1 MKTRIKLLI
10 TAAAAIGALVAM
22 LDPWPFGKK
31 EKEEI
36 KKIKCVILLNHNTG
50 EVTVIHLTEEERQT
64 MLDYD
69 SVEDFLL
76 SIEDKYGFKLMEC
89 SYTYSADD
97 ATIKSYGNEENEAEG
112 TVEEKPDAEPVIQ
125 ETDDVATGDEV

>member
-1 MKTRIKLLI
+1 
-10 TAAAAIGALVAM
+10 M
-22 LDPWPFGKK
+22 LDPWPFSKK
-31 EKEEI
+31 EKEEM

-50 EVTVIHLTEEERQT
+50 EVTVIHLTEEERQA

-69 SVEDFLL
+69 SVEDYLL

-112 TVEEKPDAEPVIQ
+112 TVEEKPNAEPVIQ

>member
-50 EVTVIHLTEEERQT
+50 EVTVIHLTDEERQT

-97 ATIKSYGNEENEAEG
+97 ATIKSYGNEENKAEG
-112 TVEEKPDAEPVIQ
+112 TVEEKPDAEPVVQ

>member
-1 MKTRIKLLI
+1 MKTRIRLLI

-22 LDPWPFGKK
+22 LDPWPFSKK
-31 EKEEI
+31 EKEEM

-50 EVTVIHLTEEERQT
+50 EVTVIHLTEEERQA

-69 SVEDFLL
+69 SVEDYLL

-112 TVEEKPDAEPVIQ
+112 TVEEKPNAEPVIQ

>member
-1 MKTRIKLLI
+1 MKTRIRLLI

-50 EVTVIHLTEEERQT
+50 EVTVIHLTDEERQT

-97 ATIKSYGNEENEAEG
+97 ATIKSYGNEENKAEG
-112 TVEEKPDAEPVIQ
+112 TVEEKPDAEPVVQ

>member
-50 EVTVIHLTEEERQT
+50 EVTVIHLTDEERQT
-64 MLDYD
+64 MLNYD

-112 TVEEKPDAEPVIQ
+112 TVEEKPNAEPVIQ

>member
-1 MKTRIKLLI
+1 MKTRIKLLF

-50 EVTVIHLTEEERQT
+50 EVTVIHLTDEERQT
-64 MLDYD
+64 MLNYD

-97 ATIKSYGNEENEAEG
+97 ATIKSYDNEENKAEG

>member
-50 EVTVIHLTEEERQT
+50 EVTVIHLTDEERQT
-64 MLDYD
+64 MLNYD

>member
-50 EVTVIHLTEEERQT
+50 EVTVIHLTDEERQT
-64 MLDYD
+64 MLNYD

-125 ETDDVATGDEV
+125 ETDDVATGAEV

>member
-1 MKTRIKLLI
+1 MKTRIRLLI

-31 EKEEI
+31 EKEEA

-50 EVTVIHLTEEERQT
+50 EVTVIHLTDEERQT

-97 ATIKSYGNEENEAEG
+97 ATIKSYGNEENKAEG
-112 TVEEKPDAEPVIQ
+112 TVEEKPDAEPVVQ

>member
-1 MKTRIKLLI
+1 MKTKIRLII
-10 TAAAAIGALVAM
+10 TAMTAITALLTL

-31 EKEEI
+31 EKQEA

-50 EVTVIHLTEEERQT
+50 EVTVIHLTEEERQA
-64 MLDYD
+64 MQGYD
-69 SVEDFLL
+69 SIVDFLL
-76 SIEDKYGFKLMEC
+76 SLEDKYGFKLMEC

-97 ATIKSYGNEENEAEG
+97 ATMKCYGNEKDETEG

>member
-50 EVTVIHLTEEERQT
+50 EVTVIHLTDEERQT

-69 SVEDFLL
+69 SIEDFLL

-97 ATIKSYGNEENEAEG
+97 ATIKSYGNEENETEG
-112 TVEEKPDAEPVIQ
+112 TVEEKPDAEPVVQ

>member
-1 MKTRIKLLI
+1 MKTRIRLLI

-36 KKIKCVILLNHNTG
+36 KKIKSVILLNHNTG
-50 EVTVIHLTEEERQT
+50 EVTVIHLTDEERQT

-97 ATIKSYGNEENEAEG
+97 ATIKSYGNEENKAEG
-112 TVEEKPDAEPVIQ
+112 TVEEKPDAEPVVQ